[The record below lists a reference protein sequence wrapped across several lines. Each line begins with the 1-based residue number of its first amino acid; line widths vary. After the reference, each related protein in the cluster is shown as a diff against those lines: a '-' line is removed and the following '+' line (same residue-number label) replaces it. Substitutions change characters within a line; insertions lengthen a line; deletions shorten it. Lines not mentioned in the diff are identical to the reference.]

1 MVTAPRNDQPF
12 GRERGR
18 RVAIATG
25 PVRQLAGD
33 HRPGHRREADP
44 VAERRAAGRPGGDLI
59 GSTCPLQ
66 RPLSIG
72 SALTV
77 HREWSSS
84 RTSVLTPPNRI
95 KHDAGGRD
103 RIAALHREPQSATSK
118 GTSCGSLPCPMYRR
132 NSIAFPG
139 RPAYVGGSSRAAGH
153 FAARPAA
160 DGEAQRRYSTRRDG
174 GPREPGESR
183 SGSAGVTNQADSG
196 GSGRASGTAGSRA
209 HTRRARARPR
219 RQFPARSPHRIVEP
233 AAGAGGVDGGLRG
246 DECPQPLGLGAPT
259 RQLVSLRWS
268 HGGRDT
274 PSAPAPLGR
283 VDPRRTPAAVS
294 GTGPAAQASATPPQ
308 PFLGE
313 RGAAC
318 RRPARRGC
326 SLRSSTGLRRGYR
339 AKSAISLAFS
349 HATSSLHLPGESCAR
364 RGALE
369 PMRLTAARVLLAG
382 IAAAATQNGR
392 DAHLVVQPRAPARWP
407 SWIRRRG
414 GWPARRAGPTR

>member
-1 MVTAPRNDQPF
+1 MRAVATALQPST
-12 GRERGR
+12 
-18 RVAIATG
+18 VS
-25 PVRQLAGD
+25 
-33 HRPGHRREADP
+33 HSRPPARA
-44 VAERRAAGRPGGDLI
+44 RRAAR
-59 GSTCPLQ
+59 CPA
-66 RPLSIG
+66 RC
-72 SALTV
+72 T
-77 HREWSSS
+77 
-84 RTSVLTPPNRI
+84 
-95 KHDAGGRD
+95 DA
-103 RIAALHREPQSATSK
+103 T
-118 GTSCGSLPCPMYRR
+118 
-132 NSIAFPG
+132 IAFPG

-174 GPREPGESR
+174 EPREPGESR
-183 SGSAGVTNQADSG
+183 SGSASVTNHADSG

-318 RRPARRGC
+318 RRPARRAMFPTV
-326 SLRSSTGLRRGYR
+326 LHRSQSRVPRQVRDQLGVLPRDFPRCTCP
-339 AKSAISLAFS
+339 ASPA
-349 HATSSLHLPGESCAR
+349 HA
-364 RGALE
+364 GALSN
-369 PMRLTAARVLLAG
+369 RCG
-382 IAAAATQNGR
+382 
-392 DAHLVVQPRAPARWP
+392 
-407 SWIRRRG
+407 
-414 GWPARRAGPTR
+414 